1 MIIRSYEIRKI
12 NNLEV
17 NFFLFYG
24 ENQGL
29 KEEII
34 QENFKKKYL
43 DKTFTYNENDI
54 LNNKTNFYD
63 QLLSNSFFEK
73 EKLVIIIGATD
84 KVLSIIEDL
93 LERNISDLKFILIS
107 KILEKKSKLRK
118 FFEANTNTVC
128 VPFYE
133 DNNQQLNTIAQNF
146 FKDKKISI
154 SQESINIL
162 ISRSNNDRINLKNE
176 MSKIESFAKIKKKID
191 LSEVLK
197 LSNLADNFS
206 ISELADYSLLRNKKK
221 ALNIINENNFSTE
234 DGILIL
240 RVFLSKLKRLLK
252 IHKDIE
258 INKSLET
265 SISSYKPP
273 IFWKDKE
280 VVKQQINLLTREEV
294 QNLIIK
300 INDIE
305 LLVKKRPVLSINIIS
320 DFILEQSA

>member
-1 MIIRSYEIRKI
+1 MIIKSYEIRKI
-12 NNLEV
+12 INVKV

-24 ENQGL
+24 ENQGF

-34 QENFKKKYL
+34 HENFKKKYL

-54 LNNKTNFYD
+54 LKNKTYFYD

-73 EKLVIIIGATD
+73 EKLIIIIGATD
-84 KVLSIIEDL
+84 KILSIIEDL

-154 SQESINIL
+154 SQESINVL

-221 ALNIINENNFSTE
+221 
-234 DGILIL
+234 GI
-240 RVFLSKLKRLLK
+240 KY
-252 IHKDIE
+252 
-258 INKSLET
+258 
-265 SISSYKPP
+265 YK
-273 IFWKDKE
+273 
-280 VVKQQINLLTREEV
+280 
-294 QNLIIK
+294 
-300 INDIE
+300 
-305 LLVKKRPVLSINIIS
+305 
-320 DFILEQSA
+320 

>member
-43 DKTFTYNENDI
+43 DKTFTYSENDI

-93 LERNISDLKFILIS
+93 LERNISDLRFILIS

-133 DNNQQLNTIAQNF
+133 DNNQQLNMIAQNF

-221 ALNIINENNFSTE
+221 ALNIINENNFSIE

-258 INKSLET
+258 INKNLET

-305 LLVKKRPVLSINIIS
+305 LLVKKRPVLSINVIA

>member
-1 MIIRSYEIRKI
+1 MIIKSYEIKKI
-12 NNLEV
+12 NNPEI

-24 ENQGL
+24 ENQGF

-34 QENFKKKYL
+34 KENFKKKYL

-54 LNNKTNFYD
+54 LKDKSNFYD

-73 EKLVIIIGATD
+73 EKLIIIIEATH
-84 KVLSIIEDL
+84 KIFSIVEDL
-93 LERNISDLKFILIS
+93 LQRNISSLKFILTS

-118 FFEANTNTVC
+118 FFETNANTVC

-133 DNNQQLNTIAQNF
+133 DSNQQLNAIAQNF

-154 SQESINIL
+154 SQESINVL

-176 MSKIESFAKIKKKID
+176 LSKIESFAKTKKKID

-206 ISELADYSLLRNKKK
+206 ISELADCSLLRNKKR
-221 ALNIINENNFSTE
+221 ALNIINENNFSIE
-234 DGILIL
+234 DGIIIL

-252 IHKDIE
+252 IHRDIE
-258 INKSLET
+258 INKNLET
-265 SISSYKPP
+265 CISSYKPP

-280 VVKQQINLLTREEV
+280 IVKQQINSLTKEEV

-300 INDIE
+300 INNIE
-305 LLVKKRPVLSINIIS
+305 LLIKKRPILSINIIS
-320 DFILEQSA
+320 DFILEQSI

>member
-1 MIIRSYEIRKI
+1 MIIKSYEIKKI
-12 NNLEV
+12 NNPEI

-24 ENQGL
+24 ENQGF

-34 QENFKKKYL
+34 KENFKKKYL
-43 DKTFTYNENDI
+43 DKTFTYDENDI
-54 LNNKTNFYD
+54 LKDKSNFYD

-73 EKLVIIIGATD
+73 EKLIIIIGATD
-84 KVLSIIEDL
+84 KIFSIVEDL
-93 LERNISDLKFILIS
+93 LQRNISSLKFILTS

-118 FFEANTNTVC
+118 FFETNANTVC

-133 DNNQQLNTIAQNF
+133 DSNQQLNTIAQNF

-154 SQESINIL
+154 SQESINVL

-176 MSKIESFAKIKKKID
+176 LSKIESFAKTKKKID

-206 ISELADYSLLRNKKK
+206 ISELADCSLLRNKKR
-221 ALNIINENNFSTE
+221 ALNIINENNFSIE
-234 DGILIL
+234 DGIIIL

-252 IHKDIE
+252 IHRDIE
-258 INKSLET
+258 INKNLET
-265 SISSYKPP
+265 CISSYKPP

-280 VVKQQINLLTREEV
+280 IVKQQINSLTKEEV

-300 INDIE
+300 INNIE
-305 LLVKKRPVLSINIIS
+305 LLIKKRPILSINIIS
-320 DFILEQSA
+320 DFILEQSI

>member
-1 MIIRSYEIRKI
+1 MIIKSYEIKKI
-12 NNLEV
+12 NNLKV

-43 DKTFTYNENDI
+43 DKTFTYYENDI
-54 LNNKTNFYD
+54 LNDKTNFYD

-73 EKLVIIIGATD
+73 EKLIIIIGATD

-93 LERNISDLKFILIS
+93 LERNIFGLKFILIS

-118 FFEANTNTVC
+118 FFETNKDTVC

-146 FKDKKISI
+146 FKDKRISI

-221 ALNIINENNFSTE
+221 ALNIINENNFSIE
-234 DGILIL
+234 DSILIL

-252 IHKDIE
+252 IHQDIE
-258 INKSLET
+258 ISKSLET
-265 SISSYKPP
+265 SISSHKPP

-280 VVKQQINLLTREEV
+280 IVKQQINSLTKEDV
-294 QNLIIK
+294 QNLIIRV
-300 INDIE
+300 NDIE
-305 LLVKKRPVLSINIIS
+305 LLVKKRPVLSINIIA

>member
-1 MIIRSYEIRKI
+1 MIIKSYEIRKI
-12 NNLEV
+12 NSLDI

-43 DKTFTYNENDI
+43 KKTFTYNENDI

-73 EKLVIIIGATD
+73 EKLIIIIGATD
-84 KVLSIIEDL
+84 KVLSIIEDF

-118 FFEANTNTVC
+118 FFEVNTNTVC
-128 VPFYE
+128 TPFYE

-154 SQESINIL
+154 SQESINVL

-176 MSKIESFAKIKKKID
+176 MSKIESFAKIKKK
-191 LSEVLK
+191 
-197 LSNLADNFS
+197 N
-206 ISELADYSLLRNKKK
+206 
-221 ALNIINENNFSTE
+221 
-234 DGILIL
+234 
-240 RVFLSKLKRLLK
+240 
-252 IHKDIE
+252 
-258 INKSLET
+258 
-265 SISSYKPP
+265 
-273 IFWKDKE
+273 
-280 VVKQQINLLTREEV
+280 
-294 QNLIIK
+294 
-300 INDIE
+300 
-305 LLVKKRPVLSINIIS
+305 
-320 DFILEQSA
+320 

>member
-1 MIIRSYEIRKI
+1 MIIKSYEIRKI
-12 NNLEV
+12 NNQKI

-24 ENQGL
+24 ENHGL

-43 DKTFTYNENDI
+43 DKTFTYYENDI
-54 LNNKTNFYD
+54 LNDKTNFYD

-73 EKLVIIIGATD
+73 EKLIIIIGATD

-93 LERNISDLKFILIS
+93 LERNIFGLKFILIS

-118 FFEANTNTVC
+118 FFETNKDTVC

-146 FKDKKISI
+146 FKDKRISI

-221 ALNIINENNFSTE
+221 ALNIINENNFSIE
-234 DGILIL
+234 DSILIL

-252 IHKDIE
+252 IHQDIE
-258 INKSLET
+258 ISKSLET
-265 SISSYKPP
+265 SISSHKPP

-280 VVKQQINLLTREEV
+280 IVKQQINSLTKEDV
-294 QNLIIK
+294 QNLIIRV
-300 INDIE
+300 NDIE
-305 LLVKKRPVLSINIIS
+305 LLVKKRPVLSINIIA

>member
-1 MIIRSYEIRKI
+1 MIIKSYEIRKI
-12 NNLEV
+12 NNHEV

-34 QENFKKKYL
+34 QDNFRKKYFN
-43 DKTFTYNENDI
+43 KTFTYNENDI

-63 QLLSNSFFEK
+63 QLLSNSFFED
-73 EKLVIIIGATD
+73 EKLIIINRATD
-84 KVLSIIEDL
+84 KILSIIEDL
-93 LERNISDLKFILIS
+93 LERNISSLKFVLTS

-118 FFEANTNTVC
+118 FFETNTNTVC
-128 VPFYE
+128 IPFYE
-133 DNNQQLNTIAQNF
+133 DSNQQLNAIAQNF

-154 SQESINIL
+154 SQESINVL

-221 ALNIINENNFSTE
+221 ALNIINENNFSIE

-240 RVFLSKLKRLLK
+240 RIFLSKLKRLLK

-265 SISSYKPP
+265 SVSSYKPP

-280 VVKQQINLLTREEV
+280 IVKQQINSLTKEDV
-294 QNLIIK
+294 QNLIIRV
-300 INDIE
+300 NDIE

>member
-1 MIIRSYEIRKI
+1 
-12 NNLEV
+12 
-17 NFFLFYG
+17 
-24 ENQGL
+24 
-29 KEEII
+29 
-34 QENFKKKYL
+34 
-43 DKTFTYNENDI
+43 
-54 LNNKTNFYD
+54 
-63 QLLSNSFFEK
+63 
-73 EKLVIIIGATD
+73 
-84 KVLSIIEDL
+84 
-93 LERNISDLKFILIS
+93 
-107 KILEKKSKLRK
+107 
-118 FFEANTNTVC
+118 

-133 DNNQQLNTIAQNF
+133 DNNQQLNMIAQNF

-221 ALNIINENNFSTE
+221 ALNIINENNFSIE

-265 SISSYKPP
+265 SVSSYKPP

-280 VVKQQINLLTREEV
+280 IVKQQINSLTKEDV
-294 QNLIIK
+294 QNLIIRV
-300 INDIE
+300 NDIE
-305 LLVKKRPVLSINIIS
+305 LLVKKRPILSINIIS

>member
-1 MIIRSYEIRKI
+1 MIIKSYEIRKI
-12 NNLEV
+12 NSLDI

-43 DKTFTYNENDI
+43 NKTFTYNENDI

-73 EKLVIIIGATD
+73 EKLIIIIGATD
-84 KVLSIIEDL
+84 KVLGIIEDF
-93 LERNISDLKFILIS
+93 LERNISDLKFVLIS

-128 VPFYE
+128 TPFYE

-154 SQESINIL
+154 SQESINVL

-221 ALNIINENNFSTE
+221 ALNIINENNFSIE

-240 RVFLSKLKRLLK
+240 RIFLSKLKRLLK
-252 IHKDIE
+252 IHEDIE
-258 INKSLET
+258 INKSLEA
-265 SISSYKPP
+265 SVSSYKPP

-280 VVKQQINLLTREEV
+280 IVKQQINSLTKEDV
-294 QNLIIK
+294 QNLIIRV
-300 INDIE
+300 NDIE

-320 DFILEQSA
+320 NFILEQSA